1 MLEVHGLTFGLLVNQ
16 KNEKLRVDMVSQ
28 IGRVVLKGYEKLQ
41 HMYVIFFSIL
51 CNSSSIISSIVY
63 GFY

>member
-28 IGRVVLKGYEKLQ
+28 TGRVVLKGNEKLQ
-41 HMYVIFFSIL
+41 HMYVTF
-51 CNSSSIISSIVY
+51 C
-63 GFY
+63 

>member
-1 MLEVHGLTFGLLVNQ
+1 MLLVKVHGLTFGLLVNP

-41 HMYVIFFSIL
+41 HMYVTF
-51 CNSSSIISSIVY
+51 C
-63 GFY
+63 